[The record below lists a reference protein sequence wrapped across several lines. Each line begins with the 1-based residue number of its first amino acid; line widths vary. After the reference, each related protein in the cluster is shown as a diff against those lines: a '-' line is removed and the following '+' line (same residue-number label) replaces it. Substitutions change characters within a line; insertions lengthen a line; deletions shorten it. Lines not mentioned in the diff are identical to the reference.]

1 MRFHD
6 ASPKDST
13 LRKASDFESE
23 DWLYL
28 ALPDH
33 LPVNE
38 QKEKK
43 NPRKLIIVML

>member
-1 MRFHD
+1 MMPFHD

-13 LRKASDFESE
+13 LRKSIDFESE

-43 NPRKLIIVML
+43 IT

>member
-1 MRFHD
+1 MMLLQKIPH
-6 ASPKDST
+6 S
-13 LRKASDFESE
+13 SDFESE

-38 QKEKK
+38 QKE
-43 NPRKLIIVML
+43 NIS